1 MASLQSL
8 SLNFSSSSCCS
19 SSRRIDAAIYL
30 PKLPKIQV
38 SVPKLKPRTNL
49 VDELNL
55 RNINGFTKTEPIKK
69 NVEEEPHNPTTS
81 MEIFQL
87 CAIMEAV
94 ADRVEMHKNIGDQR
108 DNWNTLLLNSINMIV
123 LTAATMAGVLATS
136 GAGAPV
142 LSLKLSSTLLFSA
155 ATGLLLVMNKIQPS
169 QLTEE
174 QRNATRLFKQLHS
187 ELQTALAIKSNP
199 TREDVMDEMEKVLSI
214 DRAYPLP
221 LLGSM
226 LEKFPETFESA
237 VWWPKHKQQSKKK
250 TQTRNNGWSEELEEE
265 MREVLEVLK
274 TKDSEDYMRLG
285 NLALRLNRVL
295 AISGPLLTGIAA
307 VGSAFGG
314 SWGATAAATA
324 GALASVVS
332 TFEHG
337 GQVGMVVEMYRNSA
351 GFFKLME
358 ESIES
363 ALEEEDLEKRE
374 NGELF
379 EMKVATKLGRSLSQL
394 RELAMKSRFS
404 HMEGIPVDEFGS
416 KLF

>member
-8 SLNFSSSSCCS
+8 SLNLSSSSKTVN
-19 SSRRIDAAIYL
+19 AAL
-30 PKLPKIQV
+30 SVPKLPNIEV
-38 SVPKLKPRTNL
+38 LVPKLKPRTNL
-49 VDELNL
+49 VEELSL
-55 RNINGFTKTEPIKK
+55 RNTNGVRKTEPLKK
-69 NVEEEPHNPTTS
+69 NVEESCNNPTTS
-81 MEIFQL
+81 MEILQL
-87 CAIMEAV
+87 YTIMEAV
-94 ADRVEMHKNIGDQR
+94 ADRIEMHKNIGDQR
-108 DNWNTLLLNSINMIV
+108 DNWNNLLLNSINMMT
-123 LTAATMAGVLATS
+123 LTAATMAGVLATI
-136 GAGAPV
+136 GAGSPV

-187 ELQTALAIKSNP
+187 ELQTTIAINRNP
-199 TREDVMDEMEKVLSI
+199 SQEDVKDAMEKVLAL

-221 LLGSM
+221 LLGAM
-226 LEKFPETFESA
+226 LEKFPETFEPA
-237 VWWPKHKQQSKKK
+237 VWWPKHKRHSKKK
-250 TQTRNNGWSEELEEE
+250 TETRNNGWSEELEEE
-265 MREVLEVLK
+265 MREVIEVLK

-285 NLALRLNRVL
+285 NLALKLNKAL

-324 GALASVVS
+324 GALASVVN

-337 GQVGMVVEMYRNSA
+337 GQVGMVFEMYRNSA
-351 GFFKLME
+351 GFFEFME

-363 ALEEEDLEKRE
+363 ALEEKDLEKRE

-379 EMKVATKLGRSLSQL
+379 EMKVAMQLGRSLSQL

-404 HMEGIPVDEFGS
+404 RMEGIPVDEFGS